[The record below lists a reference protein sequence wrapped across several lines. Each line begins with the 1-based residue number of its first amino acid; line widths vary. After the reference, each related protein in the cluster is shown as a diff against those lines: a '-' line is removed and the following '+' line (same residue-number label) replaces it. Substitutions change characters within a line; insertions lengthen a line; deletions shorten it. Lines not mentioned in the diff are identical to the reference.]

1 MTEMMLEAAER
12 TSRGKGGV
20 RKLRQQGIVPGI
32 VYGRGEP
39 LPVQVA
45 AKQAERLVHALHGGE
60 RLIGV
65 RFANGETRS
74 VIMKEVQT
82 TATGGRLLHIDFHEI
97 DVTKTVVVTVE
108 VRAVG
113 HSDGVRLGGILQTI
127 TREVDVECLPT
138 DIPEYLDADLTPLK
152 IGDNFH
158 VRDLVL
164 PQGLRLVTSPDE
176 TLFVVSA
183 QITEEEEKAREEAAV
198 EAEEIRAAV
207 PAAEGEPA
215 PAVEKAAE

>member
-1 MTEMMLEAAER
+1 MSEMVLEAAER
-12 TSRGKGGV
+12 TSRGKGGM
-20 RKLRQQGIVPGI
+20 RKLRQQGIVPGVI
-32 VYGRGEP
+32 YGTREP
-39 LPVQVA
+39 MTVQIAVR
-45 AKQAERLVHALHGGE
+45 QAERVVRALHGSE
-60 RLIGV
+60 RLITV
-65 RFANGETRS
+65 RFPDGEQRR

-82 TATGGRLLHIDFHEI
+82 TPTGNHLLHIDLHEI

-113 HSDGVRLGGILQTI
+113 QSEGVRLGGILQTI

-138 DIPEYLDADLTPLK
+138 IIPEYLDADLTPLQ

-164 PQGLRLVTSPDE
+164 PEGIRCLTSPDE

-183 QITEEEEKAREEAAV
+183 QLTEEQEAKLEEAAV
-198 EAEEIRAAV
+198 AEPVAAAPVEPGEAA
-207 PAAEGEPA
+207 PAGTEPTEPA
-215 PAVEKAAE
+215 